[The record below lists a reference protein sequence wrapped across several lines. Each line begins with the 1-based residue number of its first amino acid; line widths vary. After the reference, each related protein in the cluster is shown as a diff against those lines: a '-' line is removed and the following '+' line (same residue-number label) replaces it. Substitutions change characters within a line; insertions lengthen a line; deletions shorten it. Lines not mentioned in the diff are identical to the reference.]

1 MQILKTKNLFLLLP
15 VVVLLGCS
23 DVSGDKTP
31 VDSNSDTDAN
41 NGSITENVM
50 AVVATAAADYSSGA
64 HAIIRRDDS
73 GQLSALNNLLPT
85 DSDISVAAHGNY
97 FYRIGR
103 FGAGN
108 SITRFS
114 FDAPQTI
121 VWQYSVND
129 IASATPSNPHDM
141 VFASENKAYVLR
153 YGSTRAWIVNP
164 STTDEAGFKTG
175 ELDLSAYGNS
185 KGIPYMDSAVIVN
198 GKLFIT
204 LQRLEGQLLQ
214 PDNDSCLAVFDIAT
228 DQEIDTG
235 RGGGVCNG
243 NKGIKLSGRNPTDIF
258 YDKNSNRIFVLSS
271 GSTLP
276 PLKYVGGIESVDPDS
291 YAAKLV
297 LDDGDASSHPYGV
310 FFQMA
315 LAPPNRLYFVGY
327 EGWRNTT
334 LYQLDLTTG
343 QVVASGVAPL
353 ISGDIADL
361 AIDGQ
366 GHLWVADNANAT
378 IRVLDGERGDEL
390 DAVSTSLNPL
400 KIVFKP

>member
-1 MQILKTKNLFLLLP
+1 MRILRAKKLFLLLP
-15 VVVLLGCS
+15 VVLLLGCS
-23 DVSGDKTP
+23 DVSGGKTP
-31 VDSNSDTDAN
+31 AASSSDADGGSDA
-41 NGSITENVM
+41 IADDVM

-64 HAIIRRDDS
+64 HAIVRLDAS
-73 GQLSALNNLLPT
+73 GQLAVQNNLTPT
-85 DSDISVAAHGNY
+85 GSDISVAAYGNY

-129 IASATPSNPHDM
+129 SSSATPSNPHDM
-141 VFASENKAYVLR
+141 IFASESKAYVLR
-153 YGSTRAWIVNP
+153 YASGTAWIVNP
-164 STTDEAGFKTG
+164 STTNEAGFKTG

-185 KGIPYMDSAVIVN
+185 EGIPSMDSAVIVN

-235 RGGGVCNG
+235 KGGGVCNG

-291 YAAKLV
+291 YAVKLV

-315 LAPPNRLYFVGY
+315 LASPNRLYFVGY

-343 QVVASGVAPL
+343 QVVASSVAQL
-353 ISGDIADL
+353 VSGDIADL
-361 AIDGQ
+361 AIDRQ